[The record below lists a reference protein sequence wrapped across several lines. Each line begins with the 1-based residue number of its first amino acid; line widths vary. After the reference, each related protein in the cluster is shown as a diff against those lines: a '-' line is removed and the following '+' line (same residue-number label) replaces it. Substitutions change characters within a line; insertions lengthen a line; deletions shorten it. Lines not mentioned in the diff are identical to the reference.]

1 MVMNDSGKYR
11 KYAEQCRRHAGQCK
25 MPGERDLWLEMA
37 AEWEALAKDAVT
49 QPGHISQKSKAE
61 GD

>member
-1 MVMNDSGKYR
+1 MVMNDSEKYR
-11 KYAEQCRRHAGQCK
+11 KFAEHCRKHAGQCK

-37 AEWEALAKDAVT
+37 AEWEAIAKDAVA
-49 QPGHISQKSKAE
+49 QPGYLSQKSKAE